1 MRNNIDRQ
9 CIIKLRYFE
18 KKKEIANMNLFD
30 VLSVRP
36 RDIQFLYIVKYT
48 TDKIN

>member
-1 MRNNIDRQ
+1 MKKESLYLFMRNNIDRQ

-18 KKKEIANMNLFD
+18 KKEIANMNLFD

-36 RDIQFLYIVKYT
+36 RDIQF
-48 TDKIN
+48 